1 MEHINEEILKRLF
14 TLQDTVYQSFQRKLL
29 PTVPPERIIGVRTP
43 ALRQYARE
51 LRGREEKFLAALP
64 HRYFDEDQ
72 LHAFL
77 ISEEKEFDAALAA
90 TEAFLPYVDNW
101 ATCDQLSPRA
111 FFASRA
117 ELLPAVERWMASER
131 PYTVRFGV
139 GMLLRHYLDA
149 AFDPAQLARVAALP
163 SGEYYVDMMRA
174 WYFATALAKQYDA
187 ALPYLRERR
196 LDAWT
201 HNKAIQKAIESRRVS
216 EAQKTAL
223 RALKIRK

>member
-43 ALRQYARE
+43 ALRHYARE